1 MSLDSN
7 APSTVAR
14 ALKIITI
21 DDEAPVR
28 LLIRQ
33 CLRRENV
40 DVFEASNGR
49 EGLDVIREVQPD
61 LVLMD
66 VTMPE
71 MNGIEALQA
80 IRTDASL
87 SHIPVLLLTGFKDN
101 EQLNQALQLPHT
113 DLLTKPFQISDLKA
127 RVRKML
133 DE

>member
-1 MSLDSN
+1 MSHDST
-7 APSTVAR
+7 ASSAGTR
-14 ALKIITI
+14 SFKIITI

-33 CLRRENV
+33 CLRRENC

-49 EGLDVIREVQPD
+49 EGLDVIRDVVPD

-80 IRTDASL
+80 IRTDAAL
-87 SHIPVLLLTGFKDN
+87 AHIPVLLLTGFKDS
-101 EQLNQALQLPHT
+101 EQLDKALQLPHT
-113 DLLTKPFQISDLKA
+113 DLLPKPFQISDLKA
-127 RVRKML
+127 RVAKML
-133 DE
+133 HD

>member
-1 MSLDSN
+1 MSQE
-7 APSTVAR
+7 STALPAATR

-33 CLRRENV
+33 CLRRDNC

-49 EGLDVIREVQPD
+49 EGLDVIRDVHPD
-61 LVLMD
+61 LILMD

-80 IRTDASL
+80 IRTDATL
-87 SHIPVLLLTGFKDN
+87 AHIPVLLLTGFKDS
-101 EQLNQALQLPHT
+101 EQLDKALRLPHT
-113 DLLTKPFQISDLKA
+113 DLLPKPFQLSDLKA
-127 RVRKML
+127 RVQKML
-133 DE
+133 QE